1 MNSQRLIPKINAKA
15 FAAVGKAMGPRM
27 PTCTDPFFSAWK
39 KGAELIG
46 GEAFPFAQ
54 GGINTWADAQLGA
67 LPALLKTLNSLDLP
81 RRALL
86 LTMISLERP
95 EQVHWITRELGMHY
109 GHLTAHQM
117 GDEVF
122 AITFDLL
129 RTHH

>member
-1 MNSQRLIPKINAKA
+1 MNSQAMQPTRVGTVYARIDDV
-15 FAAVGKAMGPRM
+15 AAAAR
-27 PTCTDPFFSAWK
+27 DPFFTAWK

-95 EQVHWITRELGMHY
+95 EQAHWITRELGMHY
-109 GHLTAHQM
+109 GHLSARQL

-122 AITFDLL
+122 AATFDLL

>member
-1 MNSQRLIPKINAKA
+1 MNSHPLMPLITGEQLAT
-15 FAAVGKAMGPRM
+15 AAQTLGPLL
-27 PTCTDPFFSAWK
+27 PIGTDPYFAAWK

-95 EQVHWITRELGMHY
+95 EQAHWITRELGMHY
-109 GHLTAHQM
+109 GHLSARQL

-122 AITFDLL
+122 AATFDLL

>member
-1 MNSQRLIPKINAKA
+1 MNSHPLMPLITGEQLAT
-15 FAAVGKAMGPRM
+15 AAQTLGPLL
-27 PTCTDPFFSAWK
+27 PIGTDPYFAAWK

-54 GGINTWADAQLGA
+54 GGINTWADAQLGP

-109 GHLTAHQM
+109 GHLSARQL

-122 AITFDLL
+122 AATFDLL

>member
-1 MNSQRLIPKINAKA
+1 MNNQALQLTHMRVGYGYASVDD
-15 FAAVGKAMGPRM
+15 AAAAAL
-27 PTCTDPFFSAWK
+27 DPFFVAWK

-86 LTMISLERP
+86 LTMISLDRP
-95 EQVHWITRELGMHY
+95 EQAHWITRELGMHY
-109 GHLTAHQM
+109 GHLSAAQM
-117 GDEVF
+117 GAELF
-122 AITFDLL
+122 GAAFDLL
-129 RTHH
+129 NNHH